1 MSLGDPYCTLAQL
14 KAYMYSADPQQ
25 QAVTTDDALL
35 TACISTASRKIEKH
49 CQRQFNLADTE
60 SARVFAPSDDPKI
73 VEVDDFVLTSGF
85 ALLTDPS
92 GVGDFVVTWTAFDYE
107 LHPLNGLVHG
117 IYQPYNEI
125 RAVSGSWFWRPIL
138 RRAGTVQVTAK
149 WGWAAVPDEV
159 VQATLQIAYQMYK
172 LKDAPMGVAGSNT
185 FGDVRVKENPMA
197 CLLLAPFVI
206 NPLMIG

>member
-1 MSLGDPYCTLAQL
+1 MSIGDPYCTLEQL

-35 TACISTASRKIEKH
+35 TACIATASEKIERH

-60 SARVFAPSDDPKI
+60 TARIYQPTEDPTLC
-73 VEVDDFVLTSGF
+73 EVDDFVLSDGFGILSDPAGTGEFNVVWTSY
-85 ALLTDPS
+85 
-92 GVGDFVVTWTAFDYE
+92 DYE
-107 LHPLNGLVHG
+107 LMPANGLVNG

-125 RAVSGSWFWRPIL
+125 HAVSGLWFFRPIL
-138 RRAGTVQVTAK
+138 RRRFTVQVTAL
-149 WGWAAVPDEV
+149 WGWQSVPPKV
-159 VQATLQIAYQMYK
+159 YQACLALAYQMYK

-185 FGDVRVKENPMA
+185 FGDVRVKENPIA
-197 CLLLAPFVI
+197 ANLLHSYVI